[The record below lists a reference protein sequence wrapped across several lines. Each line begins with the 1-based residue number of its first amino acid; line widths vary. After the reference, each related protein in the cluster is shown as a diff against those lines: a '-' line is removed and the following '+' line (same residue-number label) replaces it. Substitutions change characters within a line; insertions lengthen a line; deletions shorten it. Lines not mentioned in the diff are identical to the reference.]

1 MKSQEASRY
10 FDCDFSST
18 LIYRQKSEIEKWHR
32 FGEIIAK
39 CKVLRKSTE
48 EVISLTL
55 WSVLRLETLV
65 KFFHGNKMINNY
77 PDDYVTM
84 AEDKVSIVF
93 P

>member
-1 MKSQEASRY
+1 MKFQEASRY

-18 LIYRQKSEIEKWHR
+18 PIHRQKSEIEKWHC

-39 CKVLRKSTE
+39 CKVLRKSRE

-65 KFFHGNKMINNY
+65 KFFHGNKMMNNY